1 MPSGQGRILALAVR
15 SAARAR
21 PEERPRLQ
29 LAPSSGIEG
38 DHGAGA
44 RRQLTILGES
54 QWQTVCHELGRDLPW
69 TIRRAN
75 MLVSGIEFGPEW
87 SGKRLRIGAVVLLV
101 HGEVTPCHRMEEQ
114 VTGLHDL
121 LLPEWRGGIF
131 CEVLDA
137 GEIKIG
143 DSLEILDGS

>member
-1 MPSGQGRILALAVR
+1 MPPEQGRVLALAVR
-15 SAARAR
+15 SAARAT

-38 DHGAGA
+38 DHGTAA

-75 MLVSGIEFGPEW
+75 LLVSGIEFGPEW
-87 SGKRLRIGAVVLLV
+87 SGKRLRIGAVVVLV
-101 HGEVTPCHRMEEQ
+101 HGEVTPCFRMEEQ
-114 VTGLHDL
+114 VSGLHDL
-121 LLPEWRGGIF
+121 MVPDWRGGIH
-131 CEVLDA
+131 CEVLEE
-137 GEIKIG
+137 GEIEIG
-143 DSLEILDGS
+143 DVLEMLEED